1 MVDEMIAVS
10 LQSLSCFVILMA
22 FDCYYSITIQRPE
35 QEEVLKEKIRAQ
47 AGGEHITVQNTCHN
61 YLVFFPPTNCNIYT
75 LIMRHGCPHLC
86 HYHCNMLIIMRTL
99 DETLRLVLLISLS
112 IRRFVR
118 GHIGTLDLGLRCP
131 QHTAP
136 EVRGC
141 GMDVFTAPSPG

>member
-61 YLVFFPPTNCNIYT
+61 YLVFSSYKLYYLHT
-75 LIMRHGCPHLC
+75 
-86 HYHCNMLIIMRTL
+86 
-99 DETLRLVLLISLS
+99 DA
-112 IRRFVR
+112 
-118 GHIGTLDLGLRCP
+118 GTRMPASMPLPLQYADNNAHAR
-131 QHTAP
+131 
-136 EVRGC
+136 
-141 GMDVFTAPSPG
+141 

>member
-1 MVDEMIAVS
+1 MIAVS

-47 AGGEHITVQNTCHN
+47 AGGEHITAQNTCHN
-61 YLVFFPPTNCNIYT
+61 YLVFSSFPTNCDIYT
-75 LIMRHGCPHLC
+75 LMLGHGC

-99 DETLRLVLLISLS
+99 DETLRLVLPISAS

-118 GHIGTLDLGLRCP
+118 GHIGTLALGLRCTSTP
-131 QHTAP
+131 HQRSGDVAWMWH
-136 EVRGC
+136 GC
-141 GMDVFTAPSPG
+141 VYSLQSKM

>member
-61 YLVFFPPTNCNIYT
+61 NLVFSSYPTNCDVYT
-75 LIMRHGCPHLC
+75 LMLGHGC

-99 DETLRLVLLISLS
+99 DETLRLVLPISAS

-118 GHIGTLDLGLRCP
+118 GHIGTLALGLRCP

-141 GMDVFTAPSPG
+141 GMDVFTAPSPS